1 MPWSLGSGR
10 QWQVECRW
18 KLISLLTFSFLL
30 LSVSSFVSSSTS
42 KKKVGIRLLLEPR
55 TGAGVGYQSPAGG
68 GPPLHAS
75 LHGRKKRF
83 TARSGLGLG
92 GGQQRAGVIRSGI
105 DYDWFIEWEE
115 SMMSE
120 ELEEVDES
128 EEKRLMKPAVHQ
140 RLPKKVLGYRFESVL
155 DLVQFEQQIRE
166 VFQDE
171 EDVYLLESEAERV
184 FIQKCPDGT
193 FVKLTI
199 PAEKSQQA
207 YLKLVLSI
215 RDHGGVKMADLL
227 PKTPEEIQETL
238 EHGRRVEVS
247 RRAFLAYT
255 LAIEKGQK
263 GRFTSHGKIH
273 NSDKRCPSAGLI
285 FAVAAR
291 SCAALELLLECPEID
306 LWYRNWHTD
315 HTALELAEELGYEH
329 IQRILKKAM
338 REKAMRKGRVSPQS
352 EPSRSRRRHKKGRP
366 EARG

>member
-1 MPWSLGSGR
+1 
-10 QWQVECRW
+10 
-18 KLISLLTFSFLL
+18 
-30 LSVSSFVSSSTS
+30 
-42 KKKVGIRLLLEPR
+42 
-55 TGAGVGYQSPAGG
+55 
-68 GPPLHAS
+68 
-75 LHGRKKRF
+75 
-83 TARSGLGLG
+83 
-92 GGQQRAGVIRSGI
+92 
-105 DYDWFIEWEE
+105 
-115 SMMSE
+115 MMSE

-171 EDVYLLESEAERV
+171 EDAYFLESEAEQV

-193 FVKLTI
+193 FVKLTVR
-199 PAEKSQQA
+199 PENSPHKYS
-207 YLKLVLSI
+207 KLVLSI
-215 RDHGGVKMADLL
+215 RDHGGAKLADLL

-273 NSDKRCPSAGLI
+273 NSDKRCPSAGLV

-306 LWYRNWHTD
+306 FGYCEYHTGQ
-315 HTALELAEELGYEH
+315 TALELAEELGYEH
-329 IQRILKKAM
+329 IQRILQKAKV
-338 REKAMRKGRVSPQS
+338 EKAVAMRKGGVEVAYIPLFKPWQCW
-352 EPSRSRRRHKKGRP
+352 RRESKRH
-366 EARG
+366 

>member
-1 MPWSLGSGR
+1 MPWSLHVGSGR

-18 KLISLLTFSFLL
+18 KLISLLTLSFL

-42 KKKVGIRLLLEPR
+42 KKKVGIGLLLEPR

-92 GGQQRAGVIRSGI
+92 GGQQRAGVIRS
-105 DYDWFIEWEE
+105 DHCYEWYIEWMKEMNPVPE
-115 SMMSE
+115 VQK
-120 ELEEVDES
+120 VDES
-128 EEKRLMKPAVHQ
+128 EEKRPMKLAVHQ
-140 RLPKKVLGYRFESVL
+140 WLPKKVLGYRFESVL

-166 VFQDE
+166 VFQDD
-171 EDVYLLESEAERV
+171 EDAYFLESEAERV

-215 RDHGGVKMADLL
+215 RDHGGVKLADLL

-255 LAIEKGQK
+255 LAMEKGQK
-263 GRFTSHGKIH
+263 GRIARYGKIH

-329 IQRILKKAM
+329 IQRILQKAKV
-338 REKAMRKGRVSPQS
+338 EKAVAMRKGGVEVAYIPLFKPWQC
-352 EPSRSRRRHKKGRP
+352 
-366 EARG
+366 